1 MSIPGRMPRYDVR
14 NDGTGPY
21 GVFYCDQCG
30 REFRSVPDVANA
42 VVQDIGKQAVG
53 GLLRK
58 VPLFGNTLA
67 TNVTGD
73 DPRYSYSLNSSQ
85 LQAAWEQVKKHF
97 RECPSC
103 AQIVCLSDF
112 DEVSGFCNN
121 DSPRSDE
128 ISEAE
133 GQQAGAAI
141 KGFANAFGLGGVLK
155 QVSEAVQQA
164 AELATCPIDGTKA
177 PAGTKF
183 CPECGTPMTQP
194 AIEKCPQCGVPSK
207 GAKFCA
213 ECGAKI
219 EKPAAPAGVCP
230 SCGTHNQGA
239 KFCANCGSKLT

>member
-85 LQAAWEQVKKHF
+85 LQSAWEQVKQHF
-97 RECPSC
+97 RECPTC

-128 ISEAE
+128 ISR
-133 GQQAGAAI
+133 GRR
-141 KGFANAFGLGGVLK
+141 
-155 QVSEAVQQA
+155 
-164 AELATCPIDGTKA
+164 
-177 PAGTKF
+177 PAGG
-183 CPECGTPMTQP
+183 CGD
-194 AIEKCPQCGVPSK
+194 
-207 GAKFCA
+207 
-213 ECGAKI
+213 
-219 EKPAAPAGVCP
+219 
-230 SCGTHNQGA
+230 
-239 KFCANCGSKLT
+239 